1 MDAWTVLGT
10 SVVGLSRKHARCQL
24 VRGHRSED
32 TVMRRI
38 VIYLDVRG
46 EYVVELLVE
55 RLGKP
60 DRIADRAVFA
70 DLHTARALAVDW
82 SHVNH
87 DCPVED
93 VTAADTE

>member
-1 MDAWTVLGT
+1 
-10 SVVGLSRKHARCQL
+10 
-24 VRGHRSED
+24 
-32 TVMRRI
+32 MRRI

-60 DRIADRAVFA
+60 DRIVDRAVFA
-70 DLHTARALAVDW
+70 DLHTARELAVGW